1 MNRQEEYEKVKSD
14 CWGTCVFEG
23 RLTKELVE
31 EVFDTAYNLGK
42 KHAMEDRVEALNLK
56 GLDQASV
63 IERGLTYL
71 EENGK
76 PLCVCYEGESKIR
89 LQVATAAMKG
99 ILANTNI
106 IMSCG
111 CLEDNQEYITKHAV
125 MYADALIEEING
137 KND

>member
-1 MNRQEEYEKVKSD
+1 MDRQEEYSKVRNESVVRLIHELCLD
-14 CWGTCVFEG
+14 NTDAHQVVFND
-23 RLTKELVE
+23 LFKE
-31 EVFDTAYNLGK
+31 AYNLGK
-42 KHAMEDRVEALNLK
+42 KHAR
-56 GLDQASV
+56 
-63 IERGLTYL
+63 
-71 EENGK
+71 EEVVTKDNQ
-76 PLCVCYEGESKIR
+76 LR

-137 KND
+137 KGGSNERK